1 MTKNVCGSKRQKRR
15 HQQIHV
21 TVLVN
26 CPYVIRE
33 PRMRLGGDHN
43 YNYYSRE
50 MNKHTVFPR

>member
-1 MTKNVCGSKRQKRR
+1 MWVKKAKAPPSADPF
-15 HQQIHV
+15 